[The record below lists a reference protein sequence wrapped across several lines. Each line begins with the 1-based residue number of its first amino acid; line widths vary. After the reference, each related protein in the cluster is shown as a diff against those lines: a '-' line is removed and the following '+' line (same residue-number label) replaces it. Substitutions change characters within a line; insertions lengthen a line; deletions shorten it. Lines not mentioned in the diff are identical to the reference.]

1 MFDLNLFENWD
12 FPRVLP
18 VGAVLF
24 DLLFILMAISIEAYC
39 FNSRLNFDKKTSIFY
54 AISINLFSSVVGWVV
69 FFILQPILPLQIK
82 SELINFV
89 FFNGL
94 KSSNTQ
100 SLVILTAFIIF
111 FGTFIVKLFLL
122 RVFTLLLSEDLGKK
136 KSPETTPNQE
146 RQRWRHLNRN
156 KFISNRLVST
166 MLIANSLSYSAITL
180 VLLFRMK

>member
-1 MFDLNLFENWD
+1 MFENWTL
-12 FPRVLP
+12 PQVLP

-54 AISINLFSSVVGWVV
+54 AISINLFSSIIGWVV
-69 FFILQPILPLQIK
+69 FFLIEPVLPIQLK

-89 FFNGL
+89 FFNSL
-94 KSSNTQ
+94 KFSNTQ
-100 SLVILTAFIIF
+100 TVVILMAFIIF

-122 RVFTLLLSEDLGKK
+122 RIFSLVLNENIGKKSEDD
-136 KSPETTPNQE
+136 PPTTD
-146 RQRWRHLNRN
+146 RYKWRNLNRN
-156 KFISNRLVST
+156 KLISNRLVST

-180 VLLFRMK
+180 VLLFRRK

>member
-18 VGAVLF
+18 VGAILF

-39 FNSRLNFDKKTSIFY
+39 FNTRLNFDKKTSIFY
-54 AISINLFSSVVGWVV
+54 AISINLFSSVIGWVV
-69 FFILQPILPLQIK
+69 FFTLQPILPLQLK

-89 FFNGL
+89 FFNSL

-122 RVFTLLLSEDLGKK
+122 RGFTFVLSEELGKK
-136 KSPETTPNQE
+136 AEETTPNQE
-146 RQRWRHLNRN
+146 RQKWRSLNRN